1 MNRITHPGGGSN
13 TQATLVKAME
23 LLENSWGGRWG
34 RMRCP
39 SRSEFFEKLSEVN
52 KPTFVYET
60 FLLNFSFIT

>member
-13 TQATLVKAME
+13 TQAALVKAME

-52 KPTFVYET
+52 
-60 FLLNFSFIT
+60 